1 MVTENLYLVPQSAF
15 VMVGA
20 VVDYHAE
27 QVKGNKVQDI
37 SLAASTQYEL
47 VVEDPETAVA
57 RTASQVSG
65 NRIGATT
72 VLLTDVHIAGL
83 VANSIPF
90 FWLSTIKDDSQKSV
104 FLTNTQS
111 KRLASVVLDGVLGSL
126 CLEPIEAMHTVR
138 LRVLEGHHV
147 SLQSPSRV

>member
-47 VVEDPETAVA
+47 VVEDPETAVP

-83 VANSIPF
+83 VTTTLKNHY
-90 FWLSTIKDDSQKSV
+90 K
-104 FLTNTQS
+104 
-111 KRLASVVLDGVLGSL
+111 G
-126 CLEPIEAMHTVR
+126 C
-138 LRVLEGHHV
+138 
-147 SLQSPSRV
+147 

>member
-1 MVTENLYLVPQSAF
+1 MTRPAFPQAPPAAEITVMVTENLYLVPQSAF

-47 VVEDPETAVA
+47 VVEDPEIAVA

-83 VANSIPF
+83 LTNSIPF
-90 FWLSTIKDDSQKSV
+90 CWLSRMIVKKVFSYKHTIIKAWVS
-104 FLTNTQS
+104 
-111 KRLASVVLDGVLGSL
+111 
-126 CLEPIEAMHTVR
+126 CVR
-138 LRVLEGHHV
+138 RCPRI
-147 SLQSPSRV
+147 SMP

>member
-47 VVEDPETAVA
+47 VVEDPEIAVA

-83 VANSIPF
+83 LTNSIPF
-90 FWLSTIKDDSQKSV
+90 CWLSRMIVKQV
-104 FLTNTQS
+104 FFFTNTQS
-111 KRLASVVLDGVLGSL
+111 KRFASVVFDGVLESL
-126 CLEPIEAMHTVR
+126 CLEPIEAMHAVR
-138 LRVLEGHHV
+138 LMVLEGHHV